1 MSAKNVSFYGRLPL
15 FSLRMEIELRL
26 PITKTYLFLC
36 ITFSCK
42 CKIVCMYNV
51 HLPLHMAHV
60 SSCIARTNMMEDL
73 DVRDPLLHTAHTT
86 AKSPTF
92 HTEITRLADICDVT
106 SKEQSFVLEDVR
118 LM

>member
-1 MSAKNVSFYGRLPL
+1 
-15 FSLRMEIELRL
+15 
-26 PITKTYLFLC
+26 
-36 ITFSCK
+36 
-42 CKIVCMYNV
+42 
-51 HLPLHMAHV
+51 
-60 SSCIARTNMMEDL
+60 MMEEL